1 MYVVTDSYGTRQ
13 TCWTWRTVLAWLAAC
28 SPDAIV
34 THRLTGVMLAH
45 RSQRRLPA
53 SPCAKKR

>member
-45 RSQRRLPA
+45 RSQRRA
-53 SPCAKKR
+53 